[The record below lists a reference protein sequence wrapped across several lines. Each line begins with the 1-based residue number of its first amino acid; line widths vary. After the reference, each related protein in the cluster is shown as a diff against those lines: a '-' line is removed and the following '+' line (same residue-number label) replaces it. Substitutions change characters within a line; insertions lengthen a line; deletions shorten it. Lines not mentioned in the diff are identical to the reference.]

1 MHNSITISAVAAG
14 LAVAILSTAFA
25 SQGNRATLE
34 QCASLLPRGKIYT
47 FEVTGSVDT
56 KGATPK
62 LSGEMTVSDGTT
74 VDRQAESAAFGQCI
88 AKLIK

>member
-1 MHNSITISAVAAG
+1 MRNSITISVVAAG
-14 LAVAILSTAFA
+14 LAAAILSSALA
-25 SQGNRATLE
+25 SQGNRTTIE

-56 KGATPK
+56 KGAAPK

-74 VDRQAESAAFGQCI
+74 VDRRNESAAFGQCI
-88 AKLIK
+88 GKLIK